1 MSDDR
6 RACAERRDDLAAYA
20 LGALKPDEA
29 SALERHL
36 EGCESCRAEIRW
48 LAPAVD
54 LIPVGV
60 EQLSPPDSL
69 RESLMATV
77 RAESAAEAPA
87 AKAAPA
93 PEPQRAREPWWQGLR
108 GLLMR
113 PAVGMAALIL
123 LVAGVGVGWLLRG
136 SDTVGHGTNLVR
148 AEPVGKATPVSAT
161 LERTGDTGTLHVQA
175 LPAISNDEVYEIW
188 VQRAGVLEARNT
200 FVLSGDGSAE
210 AAIPGPLNGAQAIYV
225 TREPHGGSQ
234 QPTTRPV
241 LQAPL

>member
-6 RACAERRDDLAAYA
+6 RPCAERRDDLAAYS

-36 EGCESCRAEIRW
+36 ESCESCRTEIRW

-54 LIPVGV
+54 LIPAGV

-69 RESLMATV
+69 RENLMATV
-77 RAESAAEAPA
+77 RAEAAAEAPA
-87 AKAAPA
+87 ADAAPA
-93 PEPQRAREPWWQGLR
+93 REPRRARDPWWHGLR

-113 PAVGMAALIL
+113 PAVGIAALIL
-123 LVAGVGVGWLLRG
+123 LIAGVGAGWLLRG
-136 SDTVGHGTNLVR
+136 SDTVDQGANLVR
-148 AEPVGKATPVSAT
+148 AEPVGNATPVSAT

-175 LPAISNDEVYEIW
+175 LPAIRNDEVYEIW
-188 VQRAGVLEARNT
+188 VERAGVLEASNT
-200 FVLSGDGSAE
+200 FVLSGDGTAE
-210 AAIPGPLNGAQAIYV
+210 AAIPGPLKGGQRIYV